1 MFNTCGREVKALL
14 EHLAT
19 NQLLIKEVVMEDFK
33 YGDRVEVRNED
44 HLTWCLA
51 KFIAV
56 DEWSKYKFVAHE
68 DGCASA
74 HAYAQCRHARP
85 DLKPGQPVV
94 VWSQEMNLRGRKYIR
109 LFVSWDDSR
118 DVIMAKGIDSKA
130 VPYCKYALLKNYA
143 YSAPVEEF

>member
-1 MFNTCGREVKALL
+1 
-14 EHLAT
+14 
-19 NQLLIKEVVMEDFK
+19 MEEFK
-33 YGDRVEVRNED
+33 YGDRVEIRNAE
-44 HLTWCLA
+44 HQIWCPA
-51 KFIAV
+51 MFVAI
-56 DEWSKYKFVAHE
+56 DDGSEYPFVAHE
-68 DGCASA
+68 YNLSSA

-130 VPYCKYALLKNYA
+130 VPYCKYALLKNYD